1 MCYIKMCKAYL
12 IARKRTTQGN
22 YKFEKIINN
31 HFNITESSNLCFIV
45 II

>member
-1 MCYIKMCKAYL
+1 MYYIEIYKPSL